1 MIFILMI
8 LAIFHIMIFVPES
21 PLFLIE
27 TRQFGKLKKCME
39 NIAYINNVNDKQNK
53 I

>member
-1 MIFILMI
+1 
-8 LAIFHIMIFVPES
+8 MIFVPES

-39 NIAYINNVNDKQNK
+39 KIASLNNIKDQ
-53 I
+53 